1 MIGLLRGWAG
11 RFVFCFIEKRQILS
25 HIIGPSLGRGTTVDI
40 IASAFLLIF
49 IVGLIGL
56 FAALKFV
63 PQGYN
68 WTVERFGRYTRTL
81 TPGPHVIMPFIDR
94 IGHKMNMMETVLDVP
109 QQEVITKDNA
119 MVSCDAIV
127 FIQVIDAVQ
136 AAYEVN
142 NLTHAITNLSM
153 TNIRTVVGSMDLD
166 QVLSNRDEIN
176 ARLLG
181 TIDAATLPWGVKVT
195 RIEIKDLTPP
205 ADITEAMARQMKAER
220 LKRAEIL
227 TAEGEK
233 QSAILKAEGQKQA
246 QILEAEG
253 RREAAF
259 RDAEARERE
268 AEAEAKA
275 TTMVSEAIARGDVN
289 AINYFLGQAYVA
301 AFEKLASSPQQRTV
315 IIPAEFSSILGTIE
329 GIKGLTDAAKSSST
343 SPRPAGGAV
352 PPTRS

>member
-1 MIGLLRGWAG
+1 MDPY
-11 RFVFCFIEKRQILS
+11 FVVIVLVFVVAI
-25 HIIGPSLGRGTTVDI
+25 TVLV
-40 IASAFLLIF
+40 SAF
-49 IVGLIGL
+49 
-56 FAALKFV
+56 KFV

-68 WTVERFGRYTRTL
+68 FTVERFGRYTKTL
-81 TPGPHVIMPFIDR
+81 TPGLSVITPFIDR
-94 IGHKMNMMETVLDVP
+94 VGRKMNMMETVLDVP

-127 FIQVIDAVQ
+127 FIQVIDPVA

-142 NLTHAITNLSM
+142 NLHHAIQNLSL

-166 QVLSNRDEIN
+166 EVLSNRDDIN
-176 ARLLG
+176 ARLLSV
-181 TIDAATLPWGVKVT
+181 IDAATNPWGVKVT
-195 RIEIKDLTPP
+195 RIEIADLSPP

-227 TAEGEK
+227 TAEGDK

-275 TTMVSEAIARGDVN
+275 TAMVSEAIARGDVN
-289 AINYFLGQAYVA
+289 AINYFLGQAYVE
-301 AFEKLASSPQQRTV
+301 AFGKLATSNQQKTV
-315 IIPAEFSSILGTIE
+315 IIPAEFSSIIGAIE
-329 GIKGLTDAAKSSST
+329 GIKGLTGAAKDVQGQT
-343 SPRPAGGAV
+343 GAV
-352 PPTRS
+352 PPTRT

>member
-1 MIGLLRGWAG
+1 M
-11 RFVFCFIEKRQILS
+11 
-25 HIIGPSLGRGTTVDI
+25 DI
-40 IASAFLLIF
+40 IVAVLGLVAVVGVIGVVSAF
-49 IVGLIGL
+49 
-56 FAALKFV
+56 KFV

-68 WTVERFGRYTRTL
+68 WTVESFGRYTRTL
-81 TPGPHVIMPFIDR
+81 SPGFSVITPFIER
-94 IGHKMNMMETVLDVP
+94 IGRRMNMMETVLDVP

-127 FIQVIDAVQ
+127 FIQVIDPVA

-142 NLTHAITNLSM
+142 QLQHAITNLSM

-181 TIDAATLPWGVKVT
+181 TIDAATHPWGVKVT

-233 QSAILKAEGQKQA
+233 QSAILRAEGQKQSA
-246 QILEAEG
+246 ILEAEG

-275 TTMVSEAIARGDVN
+275 TAMVSEAIARGDVN
-289 AINYFLGQAYVA
+289 AINYFLGQAYVQ

-315 IIPAEFSSILGTIE
+315 IIPAEFASIVGTIE
-329 GIKGLTDAAKSSST
+329 GIRGVTDAAKALNT
-343 SPRPAGGAV
+343 NRAGGAV
-352 PPTRS
+352 PPTGQTR

>member
-1 MIGLLRGWAG
+1 MDFLM
-11 RFVFCFIEKRQILS
+11 
-25 HIIGPSLGRGTTVDI
+25 TVPVL
-40 IASAFLLIF
+40 IAV
-49 IVGLIGL
+49 VGLIL
-56 FAALKFV
+56 IVSTVKQV

-68 WTVERFGRYTRTL
+68 WTVENFGRYTKTL
-81 TPGPHVIMPFIDR
+81 TPGLHIIMPIVQKVGR
-94 IGHKMNMMETVLDVP
+94 KMNMMETVLDVP

-127 FIQVIDAVQ
+127 FIQVIDAVS

-142 NLTHAITNLSM
+142 NLHNAIQNLSL

-166 QVLSNRDEIN
+166 EVLSNRDDIN
-176 ARLLG
+176 ARLLHV
-181 TIDAATLPWGVKVT
+181 IDAATNPWGVKVT
-195 RIEIKDLTPP
+195 RIEIADLSPP
-205 ADITEAMARQMKAER
+205 ADITEAMNRQMKAER

-227 TAEGEK
+227 TAEGDK

-246 QILEAEG
+246 KILEAEG

-275 TTMVSEAIARGDVN
+275 TAMVSEAIAKGDVN

-301 AFEKLASSPQQRTV
+301 AFEKLATSPQQRTV

-329 GIKGLTDAAKSSST
+329 GIKGLTGAAKEAQANP
-343 SPRPAGGAV
+343 PRPQSGAV
-352 PPTRS
+352 PPTRRE

>member
-1 MIGLLRGWAG
+1 MEPSFVVAVILAVAGLVL
-11 RFVFCFIEKRQILS
+11 L
-25 HIIGPSLGRGTTVDI
+25 T
-40 IASAFLLIF
+40 SA
-49 IVGLIGL
+49 V
-56 FAALKFV
+56 KVV

-68 WTVERFGRYTRTL
+68 FTVENFGRYTKTL
-81 TPGPHVIMPFIDR
+81 NPGLHFIVPFYQR
-94 IGHKMNMMETVLDVP
+94 VGRKMNMMESVLDIP
-109 QQEVITKDNA
+109 TQEVITKDNA
-119 MVSCDAIV
+119 MVSCDAVV
-127 FIQVIDAVQ
+127 FIQVIDPVS

-142 NLTHAITNLSM
+142 NLQNAIQNLSL

-176 ARLLG
+176 ARLLSVV
-181 TIDAATLPWGVKVT
+181 DAATNPWGVKVT
-195 RIEIKDLTPP
+195 RIEIADLTPP

-227 TAEGEK
+227 TAEGDK
-233 QSAILKAEGQKQA
+233 QSAILKAEGLKQS

-275 TTMVSEAIARGDVN
+275 TAMVSEAIAKGDVN
-289 AINYFLGQAYVA
+289 AINYFLGQQYVS
-301 AFEKLASSPQQRTV
+301 AFEKLATAQNQKTV

-329 GIKGLTDAAKSSST
+329 GIRGLADNAMANRSN
-343 SPRPAGGAV
+343 GGAV
-352 PPTRS
+352 PPTRRRED

>member
-1 MIGLLRGWAG
+1 
-11 RFVFCFIEKRQILS
+11 
-25 HIIGPSLGRGTTVDI
+25 VDI
-40 IASAFLLIF
+40 VISAFLLIF
-49 IVGLIGL
+49 VVVIIGL
-56 FAALKFV
+56 FGALKFV

-68 WTVERFGRYTRTL
+68 WTIERFGRYTRTL
-81 TPGPHVIMPFIDR
+81 TPGPHVINPLFDR
-94 IGHKMNMMETVLDVP
+94 VGRKMNMMETVLDVP
-109 QQEVITKDNA
+109 QQEVITRDNA

-142 NLTHAITNLSM
+142 NLVSAITNLSM

-233 QSAILKAEGQKQA
+233 QSAILKAEGQKQS
-246 QILEAEG
+246 QILQAEG
-253 RREAAF
+253 RKEAAF

-268 AEAEAKA
+268 AEADAKA
-275 TTMVSEAIARGDVN
+275 TAMVSEAIAKGDVN

-301 AFEKLASSPQQRTV
+301 AFEKLATSPQQRTV

-329 GIKGLTDAAKSSST
+329 GIRGLTDSAKAVNA
-343 SPRPAGGAV
+343 SPKPAGSAV
-352 PPTRS
+352 PPTRT

>member
-1 MIGLLRGWAG
+1 MDSSTAVYVLIMVVA
-11 RFVFCFIEKRQILS
+11 VVAILA
-25 HIIGPSLGRGTTVDI
+25 TV
-40 IASAFLLIF
+40 
-49 IVGLIGL
+49 
-56 FAALKFV
+56 KQV

-68 WTVERFGRYTRTL
+68 WTVENFGAYSKTL
-81 TPGPHVIMPFIDR
+81 TPGLHLIIPIWQKVGR
-94 IGHKMNMMETVLDVP
+94 KMNMMETVLDVP

-127 FIQVIDAVQ
+127 FIQVIDAVN

-142 NLTHAITNLSM
+142 NLHNAIQNLAL

-166 QVLSNRDEIN
+166 EVLSNRDDIN
-176 ARLLG
+176 ARLLHV
-181 TIDAATLPWGVKVT
+181 IDAATNPWGVKVT
-195 RIEIKDLTPP
+195 RIEIADLSPP
-205 ADITEAMARQMKAER
+205 ADITEAMNRQMKAER

-227 TAEGEK
+227 TAEGDK

-246 QILEAEG
+246 KILEAEG

-275 TTMVSEAIARGDVN
+275 TAMVSEAIAKGDVN

-301 AFEKLASSPQQRTV
+301 AFEKLATSPQQRTV

-329 GIKGLTDAAKSSST
+329 GIRGLTGAAKEAQT
-343 SPRPAGGAV
+343 PPRPQGGAV
-352 PPTRS
+352 PPTRRQD

>member
-1 MIGLLRGWAG
+1 MDI
-11 RFVFCFIEKRQILS
+11 ILS
-25 HIIGPSLGRGTTVDI
+25 VLVLLAAAALILVI
-40 IASAFLLIF
+40 SAF
-49 IVGLIGL
+49 
-56 FAALKFV
+56 KFV
-63 PQGYN
+63 PQGHN

-81 TPGPHVIMPFIDR
+81 TPGMSVITPFIER
-94 IGHKMNMMETVLDVP
+94 VGHKINMMETVLDVP

-127 FIQVIDAVQ
+127 FIQVIDAMS

-142 NLTHAITNLSM
+142 SLKFAIANLSM

-166 QVLSNRDEIN
+166 EVLSNRDEIN
-176 ARLLG
+176 SRLLN
-181 TIDAATLPWGVKVT
+181 TIDAATNPWGVKVT

-246 QILEAEG
+246 QILQAEG
-253 RREAAF
+253 RKEAAF

-275 TTMVSEAIARGDVN
+275 TAMVSEAIARGDVN

-301 AFEKLASSPQQRTV
+301 AFEKLATSPQQRTV

-329 GIKGLTDAAKSSST
+329 GIRGLTDAAKAGGGNA
-343 SPRPAGGAV
+343 PRPPGGAV
-352 PPTRS
+352 PPTRRDS